1 MVKVKKFICHQC
13 GAPKTSKYD
22 GIFIYC
28 DYCSCLTD
36 IDFQRHIQVWKQDSD
51 RVDKWQSFLN
61 DFAEGCQK
69 CIESNDKKTYRK
81 WQYDYL
87 TTYARFYLYAF
98 PPELLKG
105 EERNLFVR
113 AYADFMTEIAF
124 SEMKNSPQMQNYMAK
139 RFAVNS
145 FNDFESLIESYLAYL
160 QTEVRFIYD
169 NEKYANYTKYWPE
182 YIYTR
187 TKLFELITPWIE
199 RVEPVI
205 MSEFLKKYNLHEEF
219 VELQEPVCNEKPCEN
234 CGTLMNVPKGAIRQ
248 KCKNCKHENHF
259 KTVVNC
265 HSCGQ
270 ENKIP
275 SKWTRTLTCI
285 NCNTLLKVVSV

>member
-1 MVKVKKFICHQC
+1 MKIKKFICHQC

-36 IDFQRHIQVWKQDSD
+36 IDFQRHIQVFKQDSY
-51 RVDKWQSFLN
+51 RVDKWQSFII
-61 DFAEGCQK
+61 DFETACNK
-69 CIESNDKKTYRK
+69 SIETNDKKTYRR

-87 TTYARFYLYAF
+87 NTYARLYLYAL
-98 PPELLKG
+98 PPELPKG
-105 EERNLFVR
+105 EERNLFLR
-113 AYADFMTEIAF
+113 TYADIMTELAF
-124 SEMKNSPQMQNYMAK
+124 SEIKNSPQFLKYMEK
-139 RFAVNS
+139 RGTVRSFEDFAS
-145 FNDFESLIESYLAYL
+145 MIESYLVYL
-160 QTEVRFIYD
+160 QTEARFIYD
-169 NEKYANYTKYWPE
+169 NEKYIHYTKYWPE

-187 TKLFELITPWIE
+187 SKLFELITPWIE
-199 RVEPVI
+199 RAEPGI
-205 MSEFLKKYNLHEEF
+205 MLEFLKKYNLHEEF

-234 CGTLMNVPKGAIRQ
+234 CGKLMSVPIGAVRQ

-275 SKWTRTLTCI
+275 SKWTRTLTCV
-285 NCNTLLKVVSV
+285 NCNTLLKVVTV